1 MPRDDRN
8 GDPASAGVT
17 TIVDVQGSNGQ
28 AVRRLLLVVE
38 DNPGD
43 ARLLREMF
51 NEQDSHN
58 TELTHVV
65 CMSDAEKH
73 LAERKVD
80 VILLDLGLPD
90 AQGLEA
96 VRRAHAA
103 APTIPLVVL
112 TGLDDESLAVEAL
125 HEGAQDYLI
134 KGRIDAHGLLRA
146 MRYAIERK
154 TLEDAGIVSANQLLQ
169 AQKVE
174 SLGRL
179 AGGIAHDFNNILFAV
194 HGYAELLSQDLAS
207 NDPDRLA
214 PDRLLLNVNE
224 ISHAAERATA
234 LTGQLLAF
242 SRRQIVTV
250 NVLNINSAVAR
261 IEPMVRQLIGE
272 DLRLV
277 LKLDPGVGN
286 IYADGGQIDQILV
299 NLVVN
304 ARDAM
309 PNGGSV
315 TISSTNAAV
324 DGATAE
330 RAEVIPGSYVCLT
343 VSDTGIGMDHAT
355 LEHMFEPFFTTKPV
369 GHGTGLGLA
378 TTYGIVQQAGG
389 HISVDSEPGVGSVFR
404 LYFPRVDGAVDE
416 QPLLPSA
423 GLVAGAGRVLVAE
436 DDPAVREITT
446 LFLERAGYDVLAVS
460 DGVEAIATAR
470 ISPPFD
476 LLVTDIVMPNMSGT
490 DLAEQ
495 MMNEFPQLGVVLLSG
510 YSAETV
516 EIRRATERGAT
527 FLSKPV
533 TSSQLLHAVLHAIPS
548 RRAAAARQVDL

>member
-1 MPRDDRN
+1 
-8 GDPASAGVT
+8 
-17 TIVDVQGSNGQ
+17 
-28 AVRRLLLVVE
+28 
-38 DNPGD
+38 
-43 ARLLREMF
+43 
-51 NEQDSHN
+51 
-58 TELTHVV
+58 
-65 CMSDAEKH
+65 
-73 LAERKVD
+73 
-80 VILLDLGLPD
+80 
-90 AQGLEA
+90 
-96 VRRAHAA
+96 
-103 APTIPLVVL
+103 
-112 TGLDDESLAVEAL
+112 
-125 HEGAQDYLI
+125 
-134 KGRIDAHGLLRA
+134 
-146 MRYAIERK
+146 
-154 TLEDAGIVSANQLLQ
+154 
-169 AQKVE
+169 
-174 SLGRL
+174 
-179 AGGIAHDFNNILFAV
+179 
-194 HGYAELLSQDLAS
+194 
-207 NDPDRLA
+207 
-214 PDRLLLNVNE
+214 
-224 ISHAAERATA
+224 
-234 LTGQLLAF
+234 
-242 SRRQIVTV
+242 
-250 NVLNINSAVAR
+250 
-261 IEPMVRQLIGE
+261 MVRQLIGE

-277 LKLDPGVGN
+277 LKLDPGVGH

-315 TISSTNAAV
+315 TISSANAAV

-404 LYFPRVDGAVDE
+404 LYFPRVDGARRRATAM
-416 QPLLPSA
+416 PSA
-423 GLVAGAGRVLVAE
+423 GPVAGAGRVLVAE

-460 DGVEAIATAR
+460 DGVEAIAAAR

-495 MMNEFPQLGVVLLSG
+495 MMDEFPQLGVVLLSG

-548 RRAAAARQVDL
+548 RRAAAARQVDS

>member
-1 MPRDDRN
+1 
-8 GDPASAGVT
+8 
-17 TIVDVQGSNGQ
+17 
-28 AVRRLLLVVE
+28 
-38 DNPGD
+38 
-43 ARLLREMF
+43 
-51 NEQDSHN
+51 
-58 TELTHVV
+58 
-65 CMSDAEKH
+65 
-73 LAERKVD
+73 
-80 VILLDLGLPD
+80 
-90 AQGLEA
+90 
-96 VRRAHAA
+96 
-103 APTIPLVVL
+103 
-112 TGLDDESLAVEAL
+112 
-125 HEGAQDYLI
+125 
-134 KGRIDAHGLLRA
+134 
-146 MRYAIERK
+146 
-154 TLEDAGIVSANQLLQ
+154 
-169 AQKVE
+169 
-174 SLGRL
+174 
-179 AGGIAHDFNNILFAV
+179 
-194 HGYAELLSQDLAS
+194 
-207 NDPDRLA
+207 
-214 PDRLLLNVNE
+214 
-224 ISHAAERATA
+224 
-234 LTGQLLAF
+234 
-242 SRRQIVTV
+242 
-250 NVLNINSAVAR
+250 
-261 IEPMVRQLIGE
+261 MVRQLIGE

-277 LKLDPGVGN
+277 LKLDPGVGH

-309 PNGGSV
+309 PDGGSV

-330 RAEVIPGSYVCLT
+330 RADVIPGSYVCLT

-389 HISVDSEPGVGSVFR
+389 HISVDSEPGVGSIFR
-404 LYFPRVDGAVDE
+404 LYFPRVDGAADE
-416 QPLLPSA
+416 PRSVTA

-436 DDPAVREITT
+436 DDAAVREITT

-460 DGVEAIATAR
+460 DGVEAIAAAR

-495 MMNEFPQLGVVLLSG
+495 VMDEFPELGVVLLSG

-527 FLSKPV
+527 FLCKPV

-548 RRAAAARQVDL
+548 RRAAAARQVDS